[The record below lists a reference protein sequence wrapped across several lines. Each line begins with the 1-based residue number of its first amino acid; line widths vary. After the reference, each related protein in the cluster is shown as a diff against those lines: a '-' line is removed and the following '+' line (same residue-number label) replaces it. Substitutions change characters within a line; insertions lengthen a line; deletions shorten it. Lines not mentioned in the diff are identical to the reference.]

1 MLRVRLARST
11 AAPCILW
18 RWIAILGKLFPPL
31 FHPPLSFSLS
41 LSPVARSLH
50 ENALSA
56 PKLHHWLHC
65 KSGSGGVGG
74 SFRPPVARCLPLPSP
89 SGWLLS
95 FLLELSLEQLPGL
108 HDADRLPGERRRI
121 AGERAFEI
129 RSLSPPFKPHAKE
142 KEMQMTLALFSPFSG
157 FFLCG
162 FDLTERKK

>member
-1 MLRVRLARST
+1 MR
-11 AAPCILW
+11 
-18 RWIAILGKLFPPL
+18 
-31 FHPPLSFSLS
+31 FSVNFSRPYFTRLS

-65 KSGSGGVGG
+65 KSGG
-74 SFRPPVARCLPLPSP
+74 VARCLPLPSP

-121 AGERAFEI
+121 AGERVFET